1 MDKTGKTFV
10 IAKANEFIYFG
21 NFYKCQIEVA
31 KGERWEII
39 HKGGSFTVLKRDK
52 VTIELCSQDFPR
64 YFEEYTPGTDKF
76 YLHQEFT
83 YTEEDDADKM
93 ASYLHDRGIGT
104 RTSNIYDTVYVV
116 TITKLPEK
124 LAERK

>member
-39 HKGGSFTVLKRDK
+39 HKGG
-52 VTIELCSQDFPR
+52 ELYSSEKGQ
-64 YFEEYTPGTDKF
+64 
-76 YLHQEFT
+76 
-83 YTEEDDADKM
+83 
-93 ASYLHDRGIGT
+93 
-104 RTSNIYDTVYVV
+104 SNNRAMQSG
-116 TITKLPEK
+116 LPK
-124 LAERK
+124 IL